1 MGNAVKT
8 IEQSAFAFCADL
20 TTINVPNSITS
31 IGNYA
36 FSGCKGLTT
45 VPMPSA
51 LEVLGLNAFA
61 NCTGVTSVT
70 IPSTLVSIDS
80 KPFDGC
86 VNLVDMAWNA
96 PDCISSFTLPTTI
109 EHLSFGNKVVTI
121 PDNFAKDVTRLKSV
135 TFGNGLTSIG
145 SAAFSGCTGLTQ
157 VTFPASVTSIG
168 ANAFKGC
175 NQLLDVTCLPMTPPS
190 ASRNSFSSYLQATLT
205 VPTSALETYKAA
217 DPWKSFANIVGVNT
231 VVGDV
236 NNDGEINIADVN
248 AVTDCILTNDFTDRS
263 DVNGDGEVNIADINA
278 LIGIILGKSN

>member
-1 MGNAVKT
+1 MKLLFLICT
-8 IEQSAFAFCADL
+8 KRKKSTKSSD
-20 TTINVPNSITS
+20 
-31 IGNYA
+31 
-36 FSGCKGLTT
+36 FSGCCSLAT
-45 VPMPSA
+45 VVIPES
-51 LEVLGLNAFA
+51 V
-61 NCTGVTSVT
+61 TGVTDIGERAFYSCSGLT
-70 IPSTLVSIDS
+70 
-80 KPFDGC
+80 
-86 VNLVDMAWNA
+86 
-96 PDCISSFTLPTTI
+96 
-109 EHLSFGNKVVTI
+109 
-121 PDNFAKDVTRLKSV
+121 DVTL
-135 TFGNGLTSIG
+135 GNGLTSIG

-205 VPTSALETYKAA
+205 VPTSALEAYKAA

-236 NNDGEINIADVN
+236 NNDGEINSADVN

-278 LIGIILGKSN
+278 LIGIILGTSN